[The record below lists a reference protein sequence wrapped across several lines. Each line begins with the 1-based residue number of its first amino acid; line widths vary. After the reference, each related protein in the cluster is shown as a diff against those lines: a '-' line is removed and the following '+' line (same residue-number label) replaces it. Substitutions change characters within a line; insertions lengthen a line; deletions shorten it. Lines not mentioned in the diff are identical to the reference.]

1 MNARDLHNAFPAVA
15 ADGSATADA
24 ARVPQKISPAFSA
37 YLDLVRFCAAMTV
50 LIAHLIEQFPVPF
63 PVPLHGKDAV
73 IAFFVL
79 SGFVVAFVA
88 DTKERTPG
96 PFLFSRAT
104 RLSSVFVPALILGLL
119 LMPLA
124 GQKNWLSPHVLG
136 PAVGASVVN
145 AFYLGQNWFLDITP
159 PNNNPSWSLNYEAW
173 YYLIFAGA
181 VFARGAWRWP
191 VALFLGACAG
201 PKILILMP
209 CWIAGVW
216 LYRYGNKFT
225 LSNRNAVLL
234 FLASIA
240 AYLVYLALDL
250 NKDIRTEL
258 HAHMPALI
266 DSLGWSNRFAGDYL
280 LCGIILAN
288 FIAARDMTAIFA
300 RTMIRY
306 STTVKW
312 LAGYTLSIY
321 LFHDPLIAVFGH
333 QLEPLHLGRLEAPI
347 ILALLIPSIM
357 LLASVSELQLS
368 RLRKGLRKLF
378 ARNAQPH
385 FSAS

>member
-1 MNARDLHNAFPAVA
+1 
-15 ADGSATADA
+15 
-24 ARVPQKISPAFSA
+24 
-37 YLDLVRFCAAMTV
+37 
-50 LIAHLIEQFPVPF
+50 
-63 PVPLHGKDAV
+63 
-73 IAFFVL
+73 
-79 SGFVVAFVA
+79 
-88 DTKERTPG
+88 
-96 PFLFSRAT
+96 
-104 RLSSVFVPALILGLL
+104 
-119 LMPLA
+119 
-124 GQKNWLSPHVLG
+124 VLG

-145 AFYLGQNWFLDITP
+145 AFYLAQNWFLDITP

-191 VALFLGACAG
+191 VALLLGACAG

-288 FIAARDMTAIFA
+288 FIAARDMTATFA

-306 STTVKW
+306 RTTVKW

-333 QLEPLHLGRLEAPI
+333 QLEPLHLGRFEALI